1 MESLFGL
8 TVRSTLHS
16 TTTNAETTGC
26 TRRVVCVRVDRPVD
40 RFGHVLCCAGCRWS
54 MSLQRGTFWCCCAAA
69 LSAVGR
75 PVGRAAGCGSRMRQQ
90 NATAD
95 GVGKSHDF
103 GRNNERALRHG
114 MHEFRARAARCCGR
128 AWASGRLGSLNGS
141 QEDDRS
147 LLLTGGGAASRGRC
161 LVARVMADQ
170 GDWGGRGK

>member
-26 TRRVVCVRVDRPVD
+26 TRRVVCVRT
-40 RFGHVLCCAGCRWS
+40 GLGMCCAGCRWS
-54 MSLQRGTFWCCCAAA
+54 MPLQRGTFWCCCAAA
-69 LSAVGR
+69 LSAVAARWGGQR
-75 PVGRAAGCGSRMRQQ
+75 DVAAGCDSRWGRQ
-90 NATAD
+90 
-95 GVGKSHDF
+95 SHDFGYF

-114 MHEFRARAARCCGR
+114 MHEFRARAARCGGR

-147 LLLTGGGAASRGRC
+147 LLLTGGWSSGAASRGGWSVGR
-161 LVARVMADQ
+161 VARVMADQ
-170 GDWGGRGK
+170 GDWGGRGG